1 MIISIDVEKSIDK
14 IQFHS
19 WFKKKK
25 TVNKVDREGIYLNQI
40 EAIIYDKPTGNIIVN
55 NENLKALPPKS
66 GKRRMP
72 TVTIST

>member
-1 MIISIDVEKSIDK
+1 MIISIDVEKAFDK

-19 WFKKKK
+19 WFKKK
-25 TVNKVDREGIYLNQI
+25 TVIKVDREGIYLNQI

-55 NENLKALPPKS
+55 NENLKALPLKS